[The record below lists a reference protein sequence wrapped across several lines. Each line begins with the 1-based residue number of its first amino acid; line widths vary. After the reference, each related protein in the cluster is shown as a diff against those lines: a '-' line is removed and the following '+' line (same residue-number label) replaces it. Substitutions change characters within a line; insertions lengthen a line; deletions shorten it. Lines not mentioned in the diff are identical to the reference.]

1 MFVIIMDQKELL
13 AKITEYW
20 KTNNIFQKTL
30 DQRSDLFQSR
40 TYDGPPFASGT
51 PHFWH
56 GLASSMKD
64 TILRYK
70 TMKWYKVNRERWRD
84 CHGLPVEKAV
94 EKFLWIDGKKDIE
107 QKIWMEKFIEECR
120 KYVSSTSDEWR
131 IFVDSIGRWAD
142 MDHAYY
148 TMDLDF
154 MESVLWSFKNMY
166 DQNLVYKWFKVQWYC
181 PSCATSLSNS
191 EVNEGYQDKQDPAI
205 TIKFAVDWIA
215 LWKDGKHETTSDGF
229 VDVVAGI
236 IKKDDGY
243 FVIHH
248 QKENLWFF
256 PGGKVDK
263 GESMEDALKREL
275 KEELNIWFT
284 SSKKIGAIKII
295 HQNKPRRVHYFMVE
309 TNETPVIQEN
319 DKHNTARWIS
329 RVDHDNTLGYA
340 LKIDD
345 ILIETEAEL
354 QREFIDFYL
363 LEKKVLEQEWMEDA
377 PMYFLAWTTTPWT
390 LPGNS
395 FLAVWP
401 KIPYVIVFDLTS
413 KEYYI
418 LAEALLKSYYKST
431 DEYVLIYR
439 LPGKELLWMFYE
451 PILPYIKKALPENYK
466 DKFCKVIEADFVSTE
481 DGTGI
486 VHIAPS
492 FGIEDFEA
500 VAAFLPREDAK
511 NWLFLPLNDY
521 AEFTDQVPEYQG
533 IRVYDANKDI
543 IARLKSEGKLVLQK
557 SYSHSYP
564 HCRRCDTP
572 LICKALTSWFIKEPE
587 LTKTTVPNAEHIW
600 FVPEPIKNRFSDVLS
615 SAPDWNLARNRYRWS
630 PIPVWENENNLE
642 DRIVIGTLDELYIN
656 TLTGSKN
663 ITRNIFLR
671 HWETDY
677 NEKKL
682 CDSFGKP
689 VLSEEGNKQA
699 QSLPKQLRKYT
710 TDKNN
715 LVIVLSPLQRALL
728 TIEPTLLELY
738 GEKTFEE
745 IKKKYYK
752 QIEHYQ
758 KLWNDKKII
767 DYIHDKKNQTI
778 FDLWN
783 SIFIDYRITDHIS
796 PDIQDK
802 FCDCSTLN
810 RYDWDKSISG
820 KGESVPMMLERTN
833 STVTDWNMKYPSATI
848 LYVAHNDTMA
858 MCRNAFVQKDYH
870 LHRKELLLENAE
882 FGIHYWDTK
891 YNKQVD
897 LHKPYVDNYWFK
909 IEWNIYKRILEVMDC
924 WFESG
929 AMPFGQANYLGDQ
942 TYSTKGAKQFIYPA
956 DFIIEGLDQT
966 RGWFRTMHVV
976 GNAVMKQ
983 NSFNNVIINGMV
995 LAEDG
1000 KKMAKKLKNYPEPQ
1014 TLFEKYGSDA
1024 YRMYLLSSPAVK
1036 AEPVRFSE
1044 KGVDQVYKD
1053 FTSALTN
1060 AYKFFETYAKVD
1072 NFSYN
1077 TPNLYVMRHAQA
1089 ETSDDW
1095 KLTTQWESSLHQAN
1109 FIEQILRIDAD
1120 IIICSSLTRAQQTAE
1135 SIKKTMTSHRTKDIK
1150 LIVDE
1155 RLCDNKW
1162 ILAFYEEIKQQYS
1175 GKNILIISHQPQI
1188 DLLWQTA
1195 YATLEKLHLKHLE
1208 SIALPT
1214 YTINNELDKWILA
1227 ALNDTA
1233 QELEQAMDG
1242 YQLDLG
1248 AKAALG
1254 FIDKLNNWYIRRS
1267 RRRFWASG
1275 MDWDKYAAYATL
1287 YTVLLHYIKL
1297 CASFAPFISEHLFL
1311 QLQQFVWKQSIE
1323 SIHLTH
1329 LPLWSHHY
1337 INKTLL
1343 EEIAKVRR
1351 IISLGLFIRSKN
1363 KIATKQPLQK
1373 IELQID

>member
-1 MFVIIMDQKELL
+1 MDQKELL
-13 AKITEYW
+13 TKITEYW
-20 KTNNIFQKTL
+20 KTNTIFQKTL
-30 DQRSDLFQSR
+30 DQRSDMFQSR

-94 EKFLWIDGKKDIE
+94 EKFLGIDGKKDIE

-205 TIKFAVDWIA
+205 TIKFAIN
-215 LWKDGKHETTSDGF
+215 KTPSSEYESTHDGF
-229 VDVVAGI
+229 IQVVDCVL
-236 IKKDDGY
+236 KKDNKFFMLY
-243 FVIHH
+243 HKKA
-248 QKENLWFF
+248 QKYVF
-256 PGGKVDK
+256 PGGKINTGDSLEKTVSK
-263 GESMEDALKREL
+263 EL
-275 KEELNIWFT
+275 KEEMGIDVTKINNLGSFKEIMPHGLFNLNIIDVEYTGEPKNLEPEKHTHSVWAEIIESDNSLGFAV
-284 SSKKIGAIKII
+284 KIE
-295 HQNKPRRVHYFMVE
+295 E
-309 TNETPVIQEN
+309 TV
-319 DKHNTARWIS
+319 
-329 RVDHDNTLGYA
+329 
-340 LKIDD
+340 IDD
-345 ILIETEAEL
+345 EYEITHQFYDLYVYHNKIAQEISTL
-354 QREFIDFYL
+354 QAD
-363 LEKKVLEQEWMEDA
+363 WDA
-377 PMYFLAWTTTPWT
+377 TVNVLAWTTTPWT

-395 FLAVWP
+395 FLAVG
-401 KIPYVIVFDLTS
+401 KHIEYVMVFDKNS

-418 LAEALLKSYYKST
+418 IAQALLKQYYKSPE
-431 DEYVLIYR
+431 EYLIVNIFKWEHIIW
-439 LPGKELLWMFYE
+439 LSYE
-451 PILPYIKKALPENYK
+451 PILPYIKKALPDNYR
-466 DKFCKVIEADFVSTE
+466 DQFCKVIAADFVSTE

-521 AEFTDQVPEYQG
+521 AEFTDQVPEYQW

-543 IARLKSEGKLVLQK
+543 IARLKLEGKLVLQK

-587 LTKTTVPNAEHIW
+587 LTKTTVPNADHIG
-600 FVPEPIKNRFSDVLS
+600 FVPETIKNRFSDVLS

-642 DRIVIGTLDELYIN
+642 EKIVIWTLDELYIN
-656 TLTGSKN
+656 TLTWSKN

-671 HWETDY
+671 HGKTDY

-699 QSLPKQLRKYT
+699 QALPKQLVKYT

-738 GEKTFEE
+738 DKKLVEE
-745 IKKKYYK
+745 IKNKYYK

-758 KLWNDKKII
+758 KLWSEWKIM

-783 SIFIDYRITDHIS
+783 NIFIDYRITDHLS

-802 FCDCSTLN
+802 FCSCDTLN
-810 RYDWDKSISG
+810 RYDRTQPISN
-820 KGESVPMMLERTN
+820 EWETVSLMLERTK
-833 STVTDWNMKYPSATI
+833 TCVADWNTKYPSATL

-858 MCRNAFVQKDYH
+858 MCRNSFAQKDYH
-870 LHRKELLLENAE
+870 SHRKELLLENAE
-882 FGIHYWDTK
+882 FGIHYWDNT

-897 LHKPYVDNYWFK
+897 LHKPYVDNYRFT
-909 IEWNIYKRILEVMDC
+909 IEGNVYKRILEVMDC

-929 AMPFGQANYLGDQ
+929 AMPFGQANYLGNQ

-1000 KKMAKKLKNYPEPQ
+1000 KKMSKKLKNYPEPQ

-1072 NFSYN
+1072 NFLYT

-1089 ETSDDW
+1089 DAGDDG

-1120 IIICSSLTRAQQTAE
+1120 VIVCSSLTRAQQTAE
-1135 SIKKTMTSHRTKDIK
+1135 SIKKTMTTYRTKDIK

-1155 RLCDNKW
+1155 RLGDNEW
-1162 ILAFYEEIKQQYS
+1162 ILNFYEEIKQQYS
-1175 GKNILIISHQPQI
+1175 GKNILLISHETYI
-1188 DLLWQTA
+1188 DTLWQTA
-1195 YATLEKLHLKHLE
+1195 YATSEKLHLKHLE
-1208 SIALPT
+1208 SISIPT

-1227 ALNDTA
+1227 ALHDTA

-1311 QLQQFVWKQSIE
+1311 QLQQFVGKQSIE

>member
-1 MFVIIMDQKELL
+1 MHQKELL

-20 KTNNIFQKTL
+20 KTHNIFQKTL
-30 DQRSDLFQSR
+30 DQRSDLFQSS

-56 GLASSMKD
+56 GLTSSMKD

-70 TMKWYKVNRERWRD
+70 TMKGYKVNRERWWD

-94 EKFLWIDGKKDIE
+94 EKFLGIDGKKDIE
-107 QKIWMEKFIEECR
+107 EKIGIDTFIEECR

-131 IFVDSIGRWAD
+131 VFVDSIGRWAD

-148 TMDLDF
+148 TMDLWF
-154 MESVLWSFKNMY
+154 MESVLWAFKNMY
-166 DQNLVYKWFKVQWYC
+166 DQNLVYKGFKVQRYC
-181 PSCATSLSNS
+181 PSCATSLSNA
-191 EVNEGYQDKQDPAI
+191 EVNEGYQERQDPAI
-205 TIKFAVDWIA
+205 TIKFKINGTP
-215 LWKDGKHETTSDGF
+215 LWKDKHHELTDDGF

-236 IKKDDGY
+236 IKKDNQF

-256 PGGKVDK
+256 PGGKVDT
-263 GESMEDALKREL
+263 GENLEQALIREL
-275 KEELNIWFT
+275 KEELNIGFST
-284 SSKKIGAIKII
+284 AEKIGAVKII

-309 TNETPVIQEN
+309 TSDTPVIQEN
-319 DKHNTARWIS
+319 EKHTTARWLS
-329 RVDHDNTLGYA
+329 KVEFENSLGYA

-363 LEKKVLEQEWMEDA
+363 LEKNILTQEWIENA

-395 FLAVWP
+395 FLAVGNH
-401 KIPYVIVFDLTS
+401 ITYVIVYDLWS

-418 LAEALLKSYYKST
+418 LAESLLKSYYKSAE
-431 DEYVLIYR
+431 DYVLIYK
-439 LPGKELLWMFYE
+439 LPGKELSWIFYD
-451 PILPYIKKALPENYK
+451 PILPYIKQALPDQYK
-466 DKFCKVIEADFVSTE
+466 EKFCKVIEAEFVSTE

-492 FGIEDFEA
+492 FGVEDFEA

-511 NWLFLPLNDY
+511 NWLFLPVNDY
-521 AEFTDQVPEYQG
+521 GEFDNQVPEYQG
-533 IRVYDANKDI
+533 TRVYDANKDI

-572 LICKALTSWFIKEPE
+572 LISKALTSWFIKEPE
-587 LTKTTVPNAEHIW
+587 LTKTTVPNAEKIW
-600 FVPEPIKNRFSDVLS
+600 FVPETIKNRFSDVLA

-630 PIPVWENENNLE
+630 PIPVWENEENPE
-642 DRIVIGTLDELYIN
+642 DKLVIGTLDELYTH

-671 HWETDY
+671 HGKTDY
-677 NEKKL
+677 NEQKL

-689 VLSEEGNKQA
+689 VLSEIGQKQA
-699 QSLPKQLRKYT
+699 QELPKKLANYT
-710 TDKNN
+710 NNKDN
-715 LVIVLSPLQRALL
+715 LVFVLSPLQRTFL
-728 TIEPTLLELY
+728 TIEPTLTELY
-738 GEKTFEE
+738 GKGGIEE
-745 IKKKYYK
+745 IKKNYYK

-758 KLWNDKKII
+758 QLWNEWNII
-767 DYIHDKKNQTI
+767 EYIHNQKNQTI
-778 FDLWN
+778 FDCWN
-783 SIFIDYRITDHIS
+783 NVFIDYRITDHIS

-802 FCDCSTLN
+802 FCTCDTLN
-810 RYDWDKSISG
+810 RYDWEKSISG
-820 KGESVPMMLERTN
+820 EGETVPHMLERTQLC
-833 STVTDWNMKYPSATI
+833 VTDWNQKYPTKTLI
-848 LYVAHNDTMA
+848 YVAHNDTLA

-870 LHRKELLLENAE
+870 LHRKQLLLENAE
-882 FGIHYWDTK
+882 FGIHYWDTT

-897 LHKPYVDNYWFK
+897 LHKPYVDNYWFE
-909 IEWNIYKRILEVMDC
+909 IDGNVYKRIPEVMDC

-942 TYSTKGAKQFIYPA
+942 TYTTKWSKQFVYPA

-983 NSFNNVIINGMV
+983 NSFNNVIINGLV

-1000 KKMAKKLKNYPEPQ
+1000 RKMSKKLKNYPEPQ
-1014 TLFEKYGSDA
+1014 TIFEKYGSDA

-1044 KGVDQVYKD
+1044 KGVDQIYKD

-1072 NFSYN
+1072 NFSYEAP
-1077 TPNLYVMRHAQA
+1077 TLYAMRHAQA
-1089 ETSDDW
+1089 ESGEDG
-1095 KLTTQWESSLHQAN
+1095 KLTTQWETSLHQPN
-1109 FIEQILRIDAD
+1109 FIEEILRINPD
-1120 IIICSSLTRAQQTAE
+1120 IICCSWLVRSQQTGE
-1135 SIKKTMTSHRTKDIK
+1135 TIKKIITSHRSKDIK
-1150 LIVDE
+1150 LLIDD
-1155 RLCDNKW
+1155 RLSSGEGTLN
-1162 ILAFYEEIKQQYS
+1162 FYEEIKKQYS
-1175 GKNILIISHQPQI
+1175 GKTILLVSHEPYI

-1195 YATLEKLHLKHLE
+1195 YSTTEKLHLKNIE
-1208 SIALPT
+1208 SIAIPT

-1227 ALNDTA
+1227 ALHETA
-1233 QELEQAMDG
+1233 QEIEKAMDG
-1242 YQLDLG
+1242 YQLDLW

-1267 RRRFWASG
+1267 RRRFRASG
-1275 MDWDKYAAYATL
+1275 MDQDKYAAYMTL
-1287 YTVLLHYIKL
+1287 YTILLHYLKL
-1297 CASFAPFISEHLFL
+1297 CAPFAPFISEHLFL
-1311 QLQQFVWKQSIE
+1311 QLQQFVGKQNTE
-1323 SIHLTH
+1323 SIHLEH
-1329 LPLWSHHY
+1329 LPLWSSHY
-1337 INKTLL
+1337 INKSLL
-1343 EEIAKVRR
+1343 DEIAKVRR

-1363 KIATKQPLQK
+1363 KIAIKQPLQK
-1373 IELQID
+1373 IELQIE